1 MPPVPPAVPPEV
13 PASPQRQYWARTR
26 RLTLGLFMVWLLATF
41 SVIFFARELSGL
53 TLFGWPVSYYMAAQ
67 GTTLAYLAIV
77 GLYAWR
83 MRHLDRRYREDVRDV
98 R

>member
-1 MPPVPPAVPPEV
+1 MQPMRSDPAVR
-13 PASPQRQYWARTR
+13 PQQRYWARTR
-26 RLTLGLFMVWLLATF
+26 RVTLTLCMAWLLTTF
-41 SVIFFARELSGL
+41 GAVFFARELSGL

-83 MRHLDRRYREDVRDV
+83 MRHLDRRYRDDVRDAE
-98 R
+98 